1 VRIQTITIYCPSSY
15 RWSVQQQSVIEA
27 LTIACADIDYLVRFV
42 TNVRQEKFSVLQIR
56 ELISAFERCYVARLD
71 VQEGAASKYAQATL
85 GIVRL
90 CHSVKDISHSNRRG
104 TVAR

>member
-42 TNVRQEKFSVLQIR
+42 TNVRQEKFSVKKVLHQNMLKQLSALFAFVIR
-56 ELISAFERCYVARLD
+56 
-71 VQEGAASKYAQATL
+71 
-85 GIVRL
+85 
-90 CHSVKDISHSNRRG
+90 
-104 TVAR
+104 